1 SEQGADGTGLIASAD
16 REGFVEN
23 ETFRELWDIVRGALE
38 ALAYADRELQLE
50 QEKQEQLEIVESL
63 RLEAQRAIAEV
74 QANANLSRADKNR
87 LVKRFA

>member
-1 SEQGADGTGLIASAD
+1 LPYPTQIVGAVRVESPNASEQGADGTGLIASAD

-63 RLEAQRAIAEV
+63 R
-74 QANANLSRADKNR
+74 
-87 LVKRFA
+87 